1 MALARWCAL
10 KTMLLICSLTNH
22 VSWLCLDR
30 DMMVQPWS
38 WCHYFQYA
46 EMEILNIRRRI
57 VDRRARL
64 HVFVWSLW
72 PRTSHVCVYMCPF
85 RSLKVPMPINHRW
98 PWRARATKS
107 HSLAAVRI
115 LFYLCISG
123 RAIIAVAQ
131 AGDSLIRYLCHS
143 TSCRSLGVVFC
154 LGALLSRAARFR
166 YE

>member
-1 MALARWCAL
+1 MCLFGLCGLELAMCVCLRVSIPVSEGPDAYQSSMAVA
-10 KTMLLICSLTNH
+10 
-22 VSWLCLDR
+22 
-30 DMMVQPWS
+30 
-38 WCHYFQYA
+38 
-46 EMEILNIRRRI
+46 
-57 VDRRARL
+57 
-64 HVFVWSLW
+64 
-72 PRTSHVCVYMCPF
+72 
-85 RSLKVPMPINHRW
+85 
-98 PWRARATKS
+98 RARATKS

-154 LGALLSRAARFR
+154 LGALLRRAARFR